1 MTVHELDV
9 LRFWKQGEPFLHAHT
24 SGSTGRPK
32 DILIPRRVVTDSARR
47 TNTFFGITGKSR
59 LHSCVSAE
67 FIGGKMVIIRALEAG
82 CRYTSE
88 TPSNRP
94 LASIAH
100 EEHLSLLSVVPSMMW
115 HILQMKEKQ
124 LLPEIDNILI
134 GGSPIRPTLKKA
146 IVQSGLRCYESYGMT
161 ETASHIAVR
170 YVTTE
175 DELFSA
181 FPGIGISL
189 DRRGCL
195 VIKLDGTDEIVTNDI
210 AEISDNNRFRI
221 IGRADNVIISGGKKI
236 FPEDV
241 ERRISHLIRSP
252 FLVTSRPNDK
262 WGQETVL
269 LIESEEMPEQ
279 SVAGLLSA
287 MRELLPAHELPHAVL
302 FTSALPRTPNGKVLR
317 KPLKE

>member
-1 MTVHELDV
+1 MTAQELDV
-9 LRFWKQGEPFLHAHT
+9 MRFWKHGEPFLHAHT

-32 DILIPRRVVTDSARR
+32 DIFIPRRVVTDSAHR
-47 TNTFFGITGKSR
+47 TNAFFGITGDSR

-94 LASIAH
+94 LASIAPA
-100 EEHLSLLSVVPSMMW
+100 EHIALLSVVPSMMW
-115 HILQMKEKQ
+115 HILQMNERQ
-124 LLPEIDNILI
+124 LLPAIDNILI
-134 GGSPIRPTLKKA
+134 GGAPILPALRKA
-146 IVQSGLRCYESYGMT
+146 IAESGLRCYESYGMT

-170 YVTTE
+170 EVTAE
-175 DELFSA
+175 EGLFRA

-189 DRRGCL
+189 DCRGCL
-195 VIKLDGTDEIVTNDI
+195 VIKLDGMEEIITNDI
-210 AEISDNNRFRI
+210 AEISDGNRFRI

-241 ERRISHLIRSP
+241 ERRISHLINSP
-252 FLVTSRPNDK
+252 FLVTWRPNDK

-269 LIESEEMPEQ
+269 LIEGDEMPEQ
-279 SVAGLLSA
+279 SVCSLLA
-287 MRELLPAHELPHAVL
+287 EMRKLLPAHELPHAVL
-302 FTSALPRTPNGKVLR
+302 FTSSLPGTPNGKIR
-317 KPLKE
+317 RQPLKG